1 MIYYIIVQ
9 HSIDLVMSFSTE
21 ILYYLYKL
29 HILRFQ
35 SMIFHVIER
44 KVCEECERYEE
55 PIKSSRS
62 TKYTLQKY
70 SNAIFSIKFYF
81 GALRVRAPSHSHRYL
96 FHAFSKDIVC
106 SVVYISNIIFRIT
119 HNSSRMF
126 VILLF
131 FDSFVSY

>member
-1 MIYYIIVQ
+1 MLNIKKIPLNMIYYIIVQ

-119 HNSSRMF
+119 HNSS
-126 VILLF
+126 
-131 FDSFVSY
+131 